1 MPQNPIQ
8 FQQGMSLT
16 EFTQNYGTEA
26 RCETAL
32 LRSRW
37 PEGFVCPDCG
47 GRAHSTFTLDGRRYW
62 QCSHC
67 RSQHTLCLGTLFHA
81 SKRPL
86 TTWFQ
91 ALDLVTQNKSC
102 LSALSLKRHLRCHY
116 RHPARIQRPGAL
128 PFDGLPIYV
137 GIEAVDETVV
147 VPAGT
152 FYGCLKFRFDQAGLE
167 FSLGGMGSVGLFF
180 LKDGGLQRATLRRGG
195 AGTIPNAWSM
205 IRRAGRALPE

>member
-1 MPQNPIQ
+1 MSQNPIQ

-16 EFTQNYGTEA
+16 EFTQQYGTEA

-37 PEGFVCPDCG
+37 PDGFVCPDCG

-81 SKRPL
+81 SKRLL

-102 LSALSLKRHLRCHY
+102 LSALSLKRHLRCQY
-116 RHPARIQRPGAL
+116 RHPAPIQRPGAL
-128 PFDGLPIYV
+128 PLGQHLHRQPQNRDLWDLPAFQFQQV
-137 GIEAVDETVV
+137 HA
-147 VPAGT
+147 P
-152 FYGCLKFRFDQAGLE
+152 L
-167 FSLGGMGSVGLFF
+167 S
-180 LKDGGLQRATLRRGG
+180 RRGPRSRQPPLRP
-195 AGTIPNAWSM
+195 ARP
-205 IRRAGRALPE
+205 RRPPAARQCPHCALPGTLAAPRRGASCLRSG